1 MPRPANSSTASRKT
15 DGFAGSAISAVKRDS
30 VGCDANPGPL
40 SGVSPAAE
48 LVARAAHRIVAQRI
62 GIVMVAPTLRRQQHT
77 RANERGEVMRDV
89 DLA

>member
-1 MPRPANSSTASRKT
+1 MPRPARSSTASRRT

-48 LVARAAHRIVAQRI
+48 LVARAARRIVAQRI
-62 GIVMVAPTLRRQQHT
+62 GIIVVAPALRRQQHA
-77 RANERGEVMRDV
+77 RANE
-89 DLA
+89 